1 MKAGCAKGRDLQQ
14 QQAFAYT
21 QEDLVRVIVPY
32 GEGKDPVGAMVP
44 MRLWQFLKTTI
55 TIQLFLGKLPQQI

>member
-1 MKAGCAKGRDLQQ
+1 MPKRRDLQKQ

-32 GEGKDPVGAMVP
+32 GEMVKI
-44 MRLWQFLKTTI
+44 L
-55 TIQLFLGKLPQQI
+55 